1 MIFFIKEISPEK
13 QSAYTRRPVVKTILW
28 AASQKMSRIFPVKQG
43 QKRGDMNQSY
53 LKKYLLFILSFLLTA
68 SLIFSTG
75 CSRKSEEKETESA
88 SVSLVEKDTTKN
100 NSTGNK
106 NDTEDEDSKPVDT
119 GSTKS
124 LFEFSLYDNDMV
136 YSKEDLTAQQ
146 NFEDFLNK
154 VFTDEYSMSSLSLNF
169 LIENPESYGISRV
182 PSAWPAV
189 DISGMDEYFTGIQ
202 EYLTDLNTFQY
213 DSLTYE
219 QKLIY
224 DILKTYLEAE
234 STYENCYLFTSPFST
249 DGITSQLPIIFAEYI
264 FHNKQD
270 VEEYINLL
278 ETLQNYVKDSLEYE
292 QHRIEKGYYLSG
304 YTYETVI
311 AQCQAFLDQG
321 ENYLTDIF
329 KNKLDEMKDITAE
342 EKEAYI
348 RKNEDAIQTSVIPAY
363 RLMIDTLTELQ
374 KKGEFNKGLCEME
387 HGEDF
392 YKYLLKTSVG
402 TDKTPE
408 ELISFTDANLKQYQA
423 QMTSLILTDASLYDK
438 IEKPEYIYSDPDE
451 ILSHLTK
458 MLKTDFP
465 DAVCDSYNLHETDAA
480 MSDELVV
487 AFYILSPI
495 DHFQNNVIY
504 INPDKIAEGSDL
516 FPTLAHEGIP
526 GHMYQHNYFCNLKPH
541 YFRSILTNTGYSEG
555 WAKYVEL
562 YSYNWSGLDEN
573 LAKLLKINDLF
584 SIALPTR
591 IDLGINYE
599 GWSVE
604 DTADYLSQFGMNDK
618 ETVKLYYDTII
629 SSPTVFLPYYIGYLE
644 LETLKDT
651 AAQTLGDKFSIRDFH
666 KFYLEIGPAYFNIIS
681 DRMNDWLEKMKNL

>member
-1 MIFFIKEISPEK
+1 MF
-13 QSAYTRRPVVKTILW
+13 
-28 AASQKMSRIFPVKQG
+28 RIFPVKQG
-43 QKRGDMNQSY
+43 QKRGDMKQSY
-53 LKKYLLFILSFLLTA
+53 LKKYLLLTLSFLLTA

-75 CSRKSEEKETESA
+75 CSRNSEEQETESA
-88 SVSLVEKDTTKN
+88 SVSLVEKNTTENKN
-100 NSTGNK
+100 NT
-106 NDTEDEDSKPVDT
+106 NDKDSDSKPVDI

-124 LFEFSLYDNDMV
+124 LFEFSLYDSDTV

-146 NFEDFLNK
+146 NFEGFLNK
-154 VFTDEYSMSSLSLNF
+154 IFMDEYSMNSISLNF
-169 LIENPESYGISRV
+169 LIENPESYGLDRI

-189 DISGMDEYFTGIQ
+189 DISGMDEYFTDIQ
-202 EYLTDLNTFQY
+202 QDLTELNTFQY

-224 DILKTYLEAE
+224 DILKTYLEE
-234 STYENCYLFTSPFST
+234 ELLYKDCYLFTSPFST

-270 VEEYINLL
+270 IDEYINLL
-278 ETLQNYVKDSLEYE
+278 ETLQDYVKDSLEYE
-292 QHRIEKGYYLSG
+292 QNRIDNGYYLSG

-329 KNKLDEMKDITAE
+329 KNKLDEMKDITEE
-342 EKEAYI
+342 EKAAYI
-348 RKNEDAIQTSVIPAY
+348 KRNENSIQNSVIPAY
-363 RLMIDTLTELQ
+363 HLMIDTLTELQ

-387 HGEDF
+387 HGKDF
-392 YKYLLKTSVG
+392 YNYLLKTSVG

-408 ELISFTDANLKQYQA
+408 ELIAFTDANLKQYQA

-438 IEKPEYIYSDPDE
+438 IENPQYIYSDPDE
-451 ILSHLTK
+451 ILSHLIK

-465 DAVCDSYNLHETDAA
+465 DAICDTYSLHETDAA
-480 MSDELVV
+480 MFDELVV

-504 INPDKIAEGSDL
+504 INPDKIGEGSDL
-516 FPTLAHEGIP
+516 FPTLAHEGLP

-562 YSYNWSGLDEN
+562 YSYNWSGLDEK

-584 SIALPTR
+584 SIALPVR
-591 IDLGINYE
+591 LDLGINYE
-599 GWSVE
+599 GWSMK
-604 DTADYLSQFGMNDK
+604 DTADYLAKFGIND
-618 ETVKLYYDTII
+618 EEMVKLYYDTVV
-629 SSPTVFLPYYIGYLE
+629 SSPTVFLPYYVGYLE

-651 AAQTLGDKFSIRDFH
+651 AAQTLGDKFCIRDFH
-666 KFYLEIGPAYFNIIS
+666 KFYLEIGPAYFSIIN

>member
-1 MIFFIKEISPEK
+1 MK
-13 QSAYTRRPVVKTILW
+13 
-28 AASQKMSRIFPVKQG
+28 
-43 QKRGDMNQSY
+43 QSY
-53 LKKYLLFILSFLLTA
+53 LKKYLLLILSFLLTA
-68 SLIFSTG
+68 SLFFSTG

-88 SVSLVEKDTTKN
+88 SVSLVEKDTTE
-100 NSTGNK
+100 NK
-106 NDTEDEDSKPVDT
+106 NDTENKDSDSKPVDI

-124 LFEFSLYDNDMV
+124 LFEFSLYDSDTV

-146 NFEDFLNK
+146 NFETFLNK
-154 VFTDEYSMSSLSLNF
+154 MFMDEYSMNSISLNF
-169 LIENPESYGISRV
+169 LIENPESYGLTRV
-182 PSAWPAV
+182 PSAWPSV
-189 DISGMDEYFTGIQ
+189 SISGMDEYFTDIQ
-202 EYLTDLNTFQY
+202 EYLTELNTFQY

-224 DILKTYLEAE
+224 DILKTYLEE
-234 STYENCYLFTSPFST
+234 ELIYKDCYLFTSPFST

-270 VEEYINLL
+270 IEEYINLL
-278 ETLQNYVKDSLEYE
+278 ETLQSYIKDSLEFE
-292 QHRIEKGYYLSG
+292 QHRIDKGYYLSG

-311 AQCQAFLDQG
+311 AQCQTFLDQG

-342 EKEAYI
+342 EKAAYI
-348 RKNEDAIQTSVIPAY
+348 SRNEASIQNSVIPAY
-363 RLMIDTLTELQ
+363 HLMIDTLTELQ

-387 HGEDF
+387 HGKDF

-408 ELISFTDANLKQYQA
+408 ELIAFTDANLKQYQA
-423 QMTSLILTDASLYDK
+423 QMTSLVLTDVSLYDK

-465 DAVCDSYNLHETDAA
+465 DATCNTYSLHETDAA

-516 FPTLAHEGIP
+516 FPTLAHEGLP

-562 YSYNWSGLDEN
+562 YSYNWSGLDEK

-584 SIALPTR
+584 SIALPVR
-591 IDLGINYE
+591 LDLGINYE
-599 GWSVE
+599 GWSVQ
-604 DTADYLSQFGMNDK
+604 DTSDYLAKFGIEDEEM
-618 ETVKLYYDTII
+618 VKLYYDTVI
-629 SSPTVFLPYYIGYLE
+629 SSPTVFLPYYVGYLE
-644 LETLKDT
+644 LKTLKDT
-651 AAQTLGDKFSIRDFH
+651 ATKTLGDKFSIRDFH
-666 KFYLEIGPAYFNIIS
+666 KFYLEIGPAYFSIIS
-681 DRMNDWLEKMKNL
+681 DRMNDWLEKMKEL